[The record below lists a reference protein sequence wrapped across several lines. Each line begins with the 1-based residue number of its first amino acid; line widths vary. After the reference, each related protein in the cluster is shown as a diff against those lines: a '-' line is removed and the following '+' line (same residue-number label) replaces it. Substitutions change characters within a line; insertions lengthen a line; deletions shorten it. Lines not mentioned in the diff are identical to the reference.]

1 MPPEFRRS
9 THLFTSESV
18 TMGHPDKV
26 ADQISDAVLDAIL
39 TQDPKA
45 RVACETLVTTGQVVL
60 AGEVTTTAWIDAAQ
74 VARDTIKEIGY
85 IHPEIGFDCFSCG
98 VLTAIHSQSPD
109 IARGVDHA
117 EDDEKEQGAGDQ
129 GLMFGYACDE
139 TPELMPLPIHLAHR
153 IVEKLAEVRQRRKL
167 PWVRPDGKSQVTVEY
182 VGERPV
188 RVHTVVVSTQHDE
201 SVLDKKSDTVSE
213 KAKREIIEQVIRPV
227 IPKKLWNDDIIFHI
241 NPTGKFVVGGPHGDT
256 GLTGRK
262 IIVDSYGGRGAHG
275 GGAFSG
281 KDPSKVDRSACYMGR
296 YIAKNIVAA
305 GLARTAEVQLAYA
318 IGVANPVSV
327 TVSTEETALLPE
339 DDIAELIREHFP
351 LTPKG
356 IIKHLNLQRPI
367 YKQTARH
374 GHFGRPPG
382 ADGGFSWEKT
392 DKAAAL
398 ARAAG
403 IKPGK

>member
-1 MPPEFRRS
+1 VPPEFRRS

-26 ADQISDAVLDAIL
+26 ADQISDAILDAIL

-45 RVACETLVTTGQVVL
+45 RVACETLVTTGQ
-60 AGEVTTTAWIDAAQ
+60 
-74 VARDTIKEIGY
+74 ARDTIKEIGY
-85 IHPEIGFDCFSCG
+85 IHPEIGFDFNSCG

-117 EDDEKEQGAGDQ
+117 EDNEKEQGAGDQ

-153 IVEKLAEVRQRRKL
+153 IVEKLAEVRQRGKL
-167 PWVRPDGKSQVTVEY
+167 PWVRPDGKSQVTIEY
-182 VGERPV
+182 VGERPT

-201 SVLDKKSDTVSE
+201 SVIDKKKDAITE

-227 IPKKLWNDDIIFHI
+227 IPKKLWNDQIIFHI

-296 YIAKNIVAA
+296 YIAKNLVAA
-305 GLARTAEVQLAYA
+305 GLARSAEVQLAYA

-327 TVSTEETALLPE
+327 TVSTENTALLPE
-339 DDIAELIREHFP
+339 DSIADLIREHFP

-392 DKAAAL
+392 DQAAAL

-403 IKPGK
+403 IKPAK

>member
-1 MPPEFRRS
+1 MSSQFRRS

-60 AGEVTTTAWIDAAQ
+60 AGEVTTTAYVDAAQ

-85 IHPEIGFDCFSCG
+85 IHPEIGFDCYSCG
-98 VLTAIHSQSPD
+98 VLSAIHSQSPD
-109 IARGVDHA
+109 IARGVDKA
-117 EDDEKEQGAGDQ
+117 EDDTKEQGAGDQ
-129 GLMFGYACDE
+129 GLMFGYATDE
-139 TPELMPLPIHLAHR
+139 TDTLMPLPIHLAHR
-153 IVEKLAEVRQRRKL
+153 IVEKLAEVRFKKQL
-167 PWVRPDGKSQVTVEY
+167 PWLRPDGKSQVTIEY
-182 VGERPV
+182 VNEKPV

-201 SVLDKKSDTVSE
+201 SVVDKKKDAISD
-213 KAKREIIEQVIRPV
+213 KAKRQIIQEVIRPV
-227 IPKKLWNDDIIFHI
+227 IPKKLWNDEIIFHI

-305 GLARTAEVQLAYA
+305 GLATCAEVQLAYA

-327 TVSTEETALLPE
+327 TVSTEGTAVIPE
-339 DDIAELIREHFP
+339 DQIAELVKTHFS
-351 LTPKG
+351 LTPRG
-356 IIKHLNLQRPI
+356 IIKHLNLLRPI

-374 GHFGRPPG
+374 GHFGRTPG
-382 ADGGFSWEKT
+382 ADGSFSWEKT
-392 DKAAAL
+392 DMAAKL
-398 ARAAG
+398 KKAAG
-403 IKPGK
+403 I